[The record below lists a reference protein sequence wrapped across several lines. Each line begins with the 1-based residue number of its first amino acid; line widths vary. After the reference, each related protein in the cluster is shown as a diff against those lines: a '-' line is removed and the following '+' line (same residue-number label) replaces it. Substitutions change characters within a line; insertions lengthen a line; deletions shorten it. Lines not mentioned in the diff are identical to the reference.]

1 MGFDKVINTMDLSLY
16 NDWLD
21 EEIVAGW
28 MKSVEYVI
36 NKHNYDEI
44 VVKHKKLTDGK
55 EEDLSVEIRTRN
67 IDTSKVNKTKQR
79 HDIVEDAGIAMGLLV
94 TQWLRP
100 CTSFRVLKEGDGYD
114 YCYLPKDSN
123 EEELI
128 EMTGTEKPGGGK
140 IRLTNKIRNFTIKHP
155 QSSGY
160 ISVSC
165 FPDRIQIHWGHSNN
179 V

>member
-1 MGFDKVINTMDLSLY
+1 MP
-16 NDWLD
+16 
-21 EEIVAGW
+21 
-28 MKSVEYVI
+28 
-36 NKHNYDEI
+36 
-44 VVKHKKLTDGK
+44 
-55 EEDLSVEIRTRN
+55 
-67 IDTSKVNKTKQR
+67 KTKQR

-100 CTSFRVLKEGDGYD
+100 CGYD
-114 YCYLPKDSN
+114 YCYLPKDST

-128 EMTGTEKPGGGK
+128 EMTGTEKPGGGN

-165 FPDRIQIHWGHSNN
+165 FPDRIQIWGHRNN
-179 V
+179 D